1 MDLKTEIIS
10 GVLQALAD
18 VPQEVQEKVEAVL
31 HIQLQE
37 YEVQKKTTEITVHDG
52 SSLGMVRKFIATKR
66 LEGKSEKTLR
76 KYQPELEKLVAFLD
90 KKLYEVETYDLR
102 LYLAL
107 YKEHR
112 GVSNRTLDNI
122 RKTISSFFSWMND
135 EGHIGRNPARALKQI
150 KYTKEVKKPFTS
162 VEREKLKNA
171 CGFLRDLALSE
182 FLYASGLRVSEAVSL
197 NRDNIDF
204 ATREAYVVGK
214 EGTQVLPVGG
224 MHGISPT
231 VLAEPDRQ
239 QSGII
244 CGDKEAIQQN
254 WKRRHRG
261 SVEAPWKE
269 SWCG

>member
-150 KYTKEVKKPFTS
+150 KYQVKNLLPVLQK
-162 VEREKLKNA
+162 EKLKNA
-171 CGFLRDLALSE
+171 LLDFFRVPALSE

-214 EGTQVLPVGG
+214 GNKERKFYLSEVCTEYLP
-224 MHGISPT
+224 
-231 VLAEPDRQ
+231 Q
-239 QSGII
+239 YF
-244 CGDKEAIQQN
+244 
-254 WKRRHRG
+254 
-261 SVEAPWKE
+261 
-269 SWCG
+269 